1 MSNNIILTEEQKDL
15 QMMVRDFVKKEII
28 PNCAEWDRKSEFP
41 MDVFKKYVEM
51 GLTTLTLPEELGG
64 AGMGTKEAVIVAE
77 EIGYGD
83 AGFAVSAGA
92 CSLGTIP
99 IMLGG
104 TDKQKAEAAD
114 RLANGCL
121 AAYCLT
127 EPEAGSNA
135 GALKTKAVKDG
146 NDYIISGSK
155 CFITNAGIADFYTVF
170 ATVDKE
176 KGTKGI
182 TCFMIEKDRAG
193 VSCGKEED
201 KMGIRASN
209 TGSVMFDDVRVPA
222 DHMIGPEG
230 AGYKLALGT
239 LARTR
244 PSGNAAAVG
253 IMQRAIDLSVDY
265 ALQRKTFGKPIMMQQ
280 GIQFMLADMEMYT
293 QASRALV
300 WQSADMLDKGV
311 TDTSFGACVKAFS
324 GDAAMKVTTDAVQIF
339 GGYGYSREY
348 PVEKLMRDAKI
359 YQIFEGTNQIQR
371 MIIAGSMA
379 KEAMKSVKR

>member
-1 MSNNIILTEEQKDL
+1 MSNNIILTEEQRDL
-15 QMMVRDFVKKEII
+15 QMMVRDFVRKEII

-253 IMQRAIDLSVDY
+253 IMQRAINLLLTMHCRERLS
-265 ALQRKTFGKPIMMQQ
+265 
-280 GIQFMLADMEMYT
+280 
-293 QASRALV
+293 ASRL
-300 WQSADMLDKGV
+300 
-311 TDTSFGACVKAFS
+311 
-324 GDAAMKVTTDAVQIF
+324 
-339 GGYGYSREY
+339 
-348 PVEKLMRDAKI
+348 
-359 YQIFEGTNQIQR
+359 
-371 MIIAGSMA
+371 
-379 KEAMKSVKR
+379 

>member
-1 MSNNIILTEEQKDL
+1 MSTNLILTEEQKDL
-15 QMMVRDFVKKEII
+15 RNMVRDFVKKEII
-28 PNCAEWDRKSEFP
+28 PNCAQWDQKGEFP
-41 MDVFKKYVEM
+41 MDVFKKYVDM

-64 AGMGTKEAVIVAE
+64 AGMGTKEAVIVSE
-77 EIGYGD
+77 EVGYGD

-99 IMLGG
+99 IMLAG
-104 TDKQKAEAAD
+104 TDRQKAEAAD
-114 RLANGCL
+114 RLVNGCM

-135 GALKTKAVKDG
+135 GALTTKAVKDG
-146 NDYIISGSK
+146 NDYIITGSK

-170 ATVDKE
+170 ATVDKS

-182 TCFMIEKDRAG
+182 TCFMIERDRAG

-209 TGSVMFDDVRVPA
+209 TGSVMFDDVRIPA
-222 DHMIGPEG
+222 DHMIGAEG
-230 AGYKLALGT
+230 VGYKLALGT

-253 IMQRAIDLSVDY
+253 IMQRALDLSVEY
-265 ALQRKTFGKPIMMQQ
+265 ALQRKTFGKPIMVQQ
-280 GIQFMLADMEMYT
+280 GIQFMLADMEMMT
-293 QASRALV
+293 QASRAMV
-300 WQSADMLDKGV
+300 WHSAEMLDQGI
-311 TDTSFGACVKAFS
+311 TDASYGACVKAFS
-324 GDAAMKVTTDAVQIF
+324 GDAAMKVTTDAVQVF

-371 MIIAGSMA
+371 MIIAGSLA
-379 KEAMKSVKR
+379 QEAMKSAKR